1 MSSFSRVSTLARHEL
16 RAATRSRLLVVLAAI
31 LVLVTVVSVYVGA
44 VDYRS
49 QIADYDAYLQAATA
63 SGVTQLPPP
72 PLRLLSLLRG
82 AMEYLEIIGAVIGIT
97 LGYLSVTRE
106 RANRTLPLLRT
117 RPISTRELAAGSFL
131 GAAAVLGVLLATT
144 ALAAVLC
151 LGIIGH
157 GWVDGGQAVKLLL
170 AHLAALLYLLT
181 FYCLGVIATARS
193 RTAANGLMVAL
204 AVWLGVVLVLPQI
217 GDTLDADNQVPGGLF
232 AALGLNLSGETAVLS
247 HFALYENIRTGLEE
261 ISLAK
266 HFERFAFAI
275 TDVPNE
281 YQGFSLGQLLAA
293 KRNDIIWLVVGVVA
307 LGAGLLRALRRQP
320 VTTTGGQS

>member
-1 MSSFSRVSTLARHEL
+1 MSRSTRVRTLAHHEL
-16 RAATRSRLLVVLAAI
+16 RAAVRSRLLVVLAAI

-49 QIADYDAYLQAATA
+49 QIADYTAYLQAARA
-63 SGVTQLPPP
+63 SGITQLPPP

-82 AMEYLEIIGAVIGIT
+82 AMEYLEIIGAVIGVA

-117 RPISTRELAAGSFL
+117 RPVTTGELAAGSLL

-144 ALAAVLC
+144 AVAAVAC
-151 LGIIGH
+151 LGIIGG
-157 GWVDGGQAVKLLL
+157 GWVDAGQVVQLVL
-170 AHLAALLYLLT
+170 AYVAALLYLLT

-193 RTAANGLMVAL
+193 RVAANGLVLAL

-232 AALGLNLSGETAVLS
+232 AALGLNLSGEMAVLS
-247 HFALYENIRTGLEE
+247 HFSLYENIRTGLEE
-261 ISLAK
+261 VSLAK
-266 HFERFAFAI
+266 HFERFAFAM

-281 YQGFSLGQLLAA
+281 YQGFSIGQLLAA

-320 VTTTGGQS
+320 VTTGGQQ

>member
-1 MSSFSRVSTLARHEL
+1 MSSPSRAATLARHEL
-16 RAATRSRLLVVLAAI
+16 RTATRSRLLVVLAAI

-49 QIADYDAYLQAATA
+49 QIADYNAYLQAASA

-82 AMEYLEIIGAVIGIT
+82 AMEYLEIIGAVIGIA

-117 RPISTRELAAGSFL
+117 RPVSTRELAAGSFL
-131 GAAAVLGVLLATT
+131 GAAAVLGILLATT
-144 ALAAVLC
+144 AAAAVLC

-157 GWVDGGQAVKLLL
+157 GWVDGGQAVKLFL
-170 AHLAALLYLLT
+170 AYFAALLYLLT

-193 RTAANGLMVAL
+193 KTGANGLMVAL
-204 AVWLGVVLVLPQI
+204 AVWLAVVLVLPQI

-266 HFERFAFAI
+266 HFERFAFAL
-275 TDVPNE
+275 TDIPNE
-281 YQGFSLGQLLAA
+281 YQGFSLGQLLVA
-293 KRNDIIWLVVGVVA
+293 KRNDIIWLVVGVLA

>member
-1 MSSFSRVSTLARHEL
+1 MSRSTRVRTLAHHEL

-31 LVLVTVVSVYVGA
+31 LVVVTVVSVYVGA

-49 QIADYDAYLQAATA
+49 QIADYAAYLQAARA

-82 AMEYLEIIGAVIGIT
+82 AMEYLEIIGAVIGVA

-106 RANRTLPLLRT
+106 RAGRTLALLRT
-117 RPISTRELAAGSFL
+117 RPVSTGELAAGSIL
-131 GAAAVLGVLLATT
+131 GAAAVLATLLATT
-144 ALAAVLC
+144 AVAAVLC

-157 GWVDGGQAVKLLL
+157 GWVDTGQGVQLLL
-170 AHLAALLYLLT
+170 AYTAALLYLLT

-193 RTAANGLMVAL
+193 RTPANGLLLAL

-232 AALGLNLSGETAVLS
+232 AALGLNLAGESTVLT
-247 HFALYENIRTGLEE
+247 HFTVYEHIRTGLEE

-266 HFERFAFAI
+266 HFERFAFAM
-275 TDVPNE
+275 TDIPNE
-281 YQGFSLGQLLAA
+281 YQGFTLGQLLAA
-293 KRNDIIWLVVGVVA
+293 KRNDITWLLAGVVA
-307 LGAGLLRALRRQP
+307 LGAGTLRALRRQP
-320 VTTTGGQS
+320 VTTGGQP

>member
-1 MSSFSRVSTLARHEL
+1 MSRSTRVRTLAHHEL

-31 LVLVTVVSVYVGA
+31 LVVVTVVSVYVGA

-49 QIADYDAYLQAATA
+49 QIADYTAYLQAAQA

-72 PLRLLSLLRG
+72 PLRLLSLLQG
-82 AMEYLEIIGAVIGIT
+82 AMEYLEILGAVIGVA

-106 RANRTLPLLRT
+106 RAGRTLALLRT
-117 RPISTRELAAGSFL
+117 RPVSTGELAAGSIL
-131 GAAAVLGVLLATT
+131 GAAAVLGTVLAAT
-144 ALAAVLC
+144 AVAAVLC

-157 GWVDGGQAVKLLL
+157 GWVDAGQGLQLLL
-170 AHLAALLYLLT
+170 AYTAALLYLLT
-181 FYCLGVIATARS
+181 FYCLGVIATARA
-193 RTAANGLMVAL
+193 RTAANGLLVAL

-217 GDTLDADNQVPGGLF
+217 GDTLDVDNQVPGGLF
-232 AALGLNLSGETAVLS
+232 AALGLNLDGETTVLT
-247 HFALYENIRTGLEE
+247 HFALYEHIRTGLEE

-266 HFERFAFAI
+266 HFERFAFAM
-275 TDVPNE
+275 TDIPNE

-307 LGAGLLRALRRQP
+307 LGAGTVRALRRHT
-320 VTTTGGQS
+320 VTTGGQP

>member
-1 MSSFSRVSTLARHEL
+1 MSSTARVRTLARHEL

-82 AMEYLEIIGAVIGIT
+82 AMEYLEIIGAVIGIA
-97 LGYLSVTRE
+97 LGYLSVSRE

-117 RPISTRELAAGSFL
+117 RPVTPRELAAGSL
-131 GAAAVLGVLLATT
+131 VGAAAVLGILLATT
-144 ALAAVLC
+144 AVAAVLC

-157 GWVDGGQAVKLLL
+157 GWVDAGQSLQLLL
-170 AHLAALLYLLT
+170 AYLAALAYLVT
-181 FYCLGVIATARS
+181 FYCVGVIATARS
-193 RTAANGLMVAL
+193 TVAANGLVVAL
-204 AVWLGVVLVLPQI
+204 AIWVGVVLVLPQI

-232 AALGLNLSGETAVLS
+232 AALGLGLPGETAVLG

-266 HFERFAFAI
+266 HFERFAFAM
-275 TDVPNE
+275 TDIPNE

-307 LGAGLLRALRRQP
+307 LGAGLLRALGRQP
-320 VTTTGGQS
+320 VTTTGGQP